1 MMIHGG
7 AWSIGGSGHL
17 PPDQVTYL
25 LEEGFAVVS
34 PEYRL
39 APHVKLA
46 ECVEDLLDAYRFVQN
61 GLNEV
66 LKTEL
71 DVKRTCIMG
80 WSAGGTGTLLLVS
93 LFRLYL
99 SSTVFKC
106 LGGYNE
112 LTSREYD
119 VQTDAILR
127 NGLERPRA
135 ILPTY
140 PKTDNQRGWSEP
152 MQAFTDALTDE
163 EKVALDKLMAEPV
176 CTNYPIK

>member
-17 PPDQVTYL
+17 PPDQITYL
-25 LEEGFAVVS
+25 LEQGFAVVS

-61 GLNEV
+61 GLNQV

-71 DVKRTCIMG
+71 DVKRTCVMG

-93 LFRLYL
+93 RLAFPCRL
-99 SSTVFKC
+99 LPASSAGPHCTYISYIC
-106 LGGYNE
+106 C
-112 LTSREYD
+112 
-119 VQTDAILR
+119 QTDAIIR

-140 PKTDNQRGWSEP
+140 PKTDNQQGWSEP

-163 EKVALDKLMAEPV
+163 EKVALDKLLAEPV

>member
-66 LKTEL
+66 LGTEL
-71 DVKRTCIMG
+71 DVKRTCVMG
-80 WSAGGTGTLLLVS
+80 WSAGGTGTLLLVT
-93 LFRLYL
+93 
-99 SSTVFKC
+99 SSSAPIEDPSET
-106 LGGYNE
+106 L
-112 LTSREYD
+112 LTFSY
-119 VQTDAILR
+119 V
-127 NGLERPRA
+127 
-135 ILPTY
+135 
-140 PKTDNQRGWSEP
+140 
-152 MQAFTDALTDE
+152 
-163 EKVALDKLMAEPV
+163 
-176 CTNYPIK
+176 

>member
-17 PPDQVTYL
+17 PPDQITYL

-61 GLNEV
+61 GLNQV

-71 DVKRTCIMG
+71 DTKRTCVMG

-93 LFRLYL
+93 P
-99 SSTVFKC
+99 SSAAI
-106 LGGYNE
+106 YNSGE
-112 LTSREYD
+112 TLHTFSS
-119 VQTDAILR
+119 I
-127 NGLERPRA
+127 
-135 ILPTY
+135 
-140 PKTDNQRGWSEP
+140 
-152 MQAFTDALTDE
+152 
-163 EKVALDKLMAEPV
+163 
-176 CTNYPIK
+176 

>member
-66 LKTEL
+66 LGTEL

-80 WSAGGTGTLLLVS
+80 WSAGGTGTFLLVS
-93 LFRLYL
+93 LSSAAIQDPGQTLL
-99 SSTVFKC
+99 SSRIYATRPTLSSEMVSNAPEPC
-106 LGGYNE
+106 CQLTLRRITNE
-112 LTSREYD
+112 DGANPCRLSR
-119 VQTDAILR
+119 TR
-127 NGLERPRA
+127 
-135 ILPTY
+135 
-140 PKTDNQRGWSEP
+140 
-152 MQAFTDALTDE
+152 
-163 EKVALDKLMAEPV
+163 
-176 CTNYPIK
+176 

>member
-17 PPDQVTYL
+17 PPDQVIYL
-25 LEEGFAVVS
+25 LEQGFAVVS

-46 ECVEDLLDAYRFVQN
+46 ECVEDLLDAYRFVQH
-61 GLNEV
+61 GLNEA
-66 LKTEL
+66 LGTEL

-93 LFRLYL
+93 L
-99 SSTVFKC
+99 SSAPIQDAGET
-106 LGGYNE
+106 L
-112 LTSREYD
+112 LTFSS
-119 VQTDAILR
+119 VWCQTDAILR
-127 NGLERPRA
+127 NDLECPRA

-140 PKTDNQRGWSEP
+140 PKTDNERGWSEP
-152 MQAFTDALTDE
+152 MQAFTEALTDE
-163 EKVALDKLMAEPV
+163 EKVALEKLLAEPV